1 MSSEREANYVRLM
14 STYDRSVRRLAMA
27 YERDHALRED
37 LIQEIWLALWLALPS
52 FRGDCAERTFVYRI
66 AHNRGV
72 SHIQQARRG
81 RAETLDDSIPIPDPG
96 LRPRVCRRPAQ
107 RREHLQ
113 PRAAPASRPSP
124 GRGAHTR
131 GAQQSGDRRG
141 ARAEREQ
148 RRRSPDSRPRRA
160 AGSHDYAVEER
171 MTSSPDRELKAWI
184 DDWQAGTSER
194 RPPSRFATMSSGG
207 ADC

>member
-1 MSSEREANYVRLM
+1 MLMSSEREANYVRLM

-81 RAETLDDSIPIPDPG
+81 RAETLDEQHRFRI
-96 LRPRVCRRPAQ
+96 RPQTQSLP
-107 RREHLQ
+107 
-113 PRAAPASRPSP
+113 PAS
-124 GRGAHTR
+124 
-131 GAQQSGDRRG
+131 
-141 ARAEREQ
+141 
-148 RRRSPDSRPRRA
+148 
-160 AGSHDYAVEER
+160 
-171 MTSSPDRELKAWI
+171 TSVASNC
-184 DDWQAGTSER
+184 
-194 RPPSRFATMSSGG
+194 RPPYSGCRWGFARLWFSHSRGSAIGKPARCSG
-207 ADC
+207 